1 MMRIVPARPH
11 PCSPSDCKKDAA
23 EGKIVACLL
32 ALTVVLGAAS
42 SPAWAEEEKVLNL
55 YNWADY
61 IGETTVQDFEK
72 ETGIKVHYDTFDAN
86 ETLYAKLVAGGTGYD
101 VVVPSAH
108 WAKLELE
115 GGLLKPLDKSKIPTY
130 SNIDPWVLK
139 QLATFDSGNRYVVP
153 WLWGYQTI
161 GINVDKVKSALGS
174 LPMPADAWDL
184 VFKPEYLSRLKSCGV
199 SFLDSADEVFPAA
212 LKYLG
217 KPPFSSSQAD
227 YREAAAM
234 LSRIRPYVTLFSSSG
249 YINEM
254 ASGGVC
260 LAIGW
265 NSDFAIAAS
274 RARESRNGQNI
285 QILFPKSGAVLFFDT
300 MAIPAD
306 APHPNN
312 AYLWMSY
319 IYRPEVQA
327 GIVDKVFAASA
338 VRASDKFARPEVVA
352 NYALLVR
359 GEDLEKLV
367 PPDAVSN
374 DIRRL
379 RTRLYTTFKTG
390 L

>member
-1 MMRIVPARPH
+1 MKMNVSMRVRA
-11 PCSPSDCKKDAA
+11 
-23 EGKIVACLL
+23 
-32 ALTVVLGAAS
+32 GAAAACWLATIGALCATS
-42 SPAWAEEEKVLNL
+42 LPAWAKEEKILNL

-86 ETLYAKLVAGGTGYD
+86 ETLYAKLVAGRTGYD

-115 GGLLKPLDKSKIPTY
+115 GGLLMPLDKSRITTY
-130 SNIDPWVLK
+130 PNIDPWVLK
-139 QLATFDSGNRYVVP
+139 QLATFDPGNRYVVP
-153 WLWGYQTI
+153 WLWGFQTI

-184 VFKPEYLSRLKSCGV
+184 VFKPEYLSHLKSCGV

-212 LKYLG
+212 LRYLG
-217 KPPFSSSQAD
+217 KPAFSSSQAD

-254 ASGGVC
+254 ASGAVC

-274 RARESRNGQNI
+274 RAKEGRNGQNI
-285 QILFPKSGAVLFFDT
+285 QVLFPKSGAVLFFDT

-312 AYLWMSY
+312 AHLWMSY

-327 GIVDKVFAASA
+327 GIVNKVFAASA
-338 VRASDKFARPEVVA
+338 VRASEKFARPEVVA
-352 NYALLVR
+352 NHALLVR

>member
-1 MMRIVPARPH
+1 
-11 PCSPSDCKKDAA
+11 
-23 EGKIVACLL
+23 
-32 ALTVVLGAAS
+32 
-42 SPAWAEEEKVLNL
+42 
-55 YNWADY
+55 
-61 IGETTVQDFEK
+61 
-72 ETGIKVHYDTFDAN
+72 
-86 ETLYAKLVAGGTGYD
+86 
-101 VVVPSAH
+101 
-108 WAKLELE
+108 
-115 GGLLKPLDKSKIPTY
+115 
-130 SNIDPWVLK
+130 
-139 QLATFDSGNRYVVP
+139 
-153 WLWGYQTI
+153 
-161 GINVDKVKSALGS
+161 VKSALGG

-217 KPPFSSSQAD
+217 KPPFSGSQAD
-227 YREAAAM
+227 YREAATL

-249 YINEM
+249 YINEI
-254 ASGGVC
+254 ASGAVC

-274 RARESRNGQNI
+274 RAKEARNGQNI
-285 QILFPKSGAVLFFDT
+285 QILFPKSGALLFFDT

-338 VRASDKFARPEVVA
+338 VRASDKFVRPEVVA
-352 NYALLVR
+352 NRALLVR